1 VVLHDFVVKNRVIES
16 ETELDGVTGREFNLV
31 SFFIGM

>member
-1 VVLHDFVVKNRVIES
+1 MVNRVIER
-16 ETELDGVTGREFNLV
+16 ETELDGVTGWEFNLV